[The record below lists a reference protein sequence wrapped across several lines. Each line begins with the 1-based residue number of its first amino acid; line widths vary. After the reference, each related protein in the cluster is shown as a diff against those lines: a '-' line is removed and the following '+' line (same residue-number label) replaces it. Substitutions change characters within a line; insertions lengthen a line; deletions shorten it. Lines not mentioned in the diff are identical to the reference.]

1 MPELKNWQKSDF
13 SGFYGDSTPVWVQI
27 DVFWSNPNLLGT
39 GCPFQLFRP
48 KNHLITCKTWY
59 KSHKIPILWV
69 KNPTQIGEMSFWERW
84 KVISMLFLAHKWPTK
99 LTGVYFMVRISSWGI
114 NSCCW
119 AWKITFTSFCDFK
132 TSHFCYPVALKES
145 MGTKTKA
152 TENQN
157 FGQLSITNVAFLDW
171 ICWWNLWLLILL
183 ESCSKDPTYRV

>member
-1 MPELKNWQKSDF
+1 MKNWQKLDF
-13 SGFYGDSTPVWVQI
+13 SGFYRDFTPVWVQI

-69 KNPTQIGEMSFWERW
+69 KNPTQIGHMCFWEVQ
-84 KVISMLFLAHKWPTK
+84 KKISCYFWAHKWPTK
-99 LTGVYFMVRISSWGI
+99 LTCVYFMVRISSWGI

-132 TSHFCYPVALKES
+132 TSHFCYPFALKES
-145 MGTKTKA
+145 VGTKTKA

-157 FGQLSITNVAFLDW
+157 FGQFPITNVAFLDW
-171 ICWWNLWLLILL
+171 IC
-183 ESCSKDPTYRV
+183 R